1 MGFATGLCEQRRTAR
16 TEYNDIIRE
25 ANLLENARSI
35 MEAFRLTAQ
44 QALDVLKVP
53 EADWPRLM
61 ELL

>member
-1 MGFATGLCEQRRTAR
+1 MESMSERLMRIGREEGA
-16 TEYNDIIRE
+16 E
-25 ANLLENARSI
+25 ANLIENARSI

-53 EADWPRLM
+53 EADRPRLM